1 MPTDTSTRTMVP
13 RPTSKACLR
22 PATCRI
28 TIIVRPSLRPVPVAW
43 PRSRPNGSSPDTR
56 ADAGL
61 GFPAYFLVHV
71 IAFRTIRARAREFG
85 SLMREFLLRLSE
97 NKRLAPFIINNGVSR
112 RVARRFVAGETLDD
126 AVAAAA
132 EVNRAF
138 RLASLDL
145 LGENVSDEAGARAA
159 ADGYRAMFDRIAH
172 ERLDANVSLK
182 LTQLG
187 LDLSESL
194 CQELLEG
201 IVEHASGLG
210 NFVRIDMEG
219 SAYTQRTV
227 EITKRVRAEYSAV
240 GTVMQA
246 YLYRAEQDVK
256 DLLAAGCRMRLCK
269 GAYKE
274 PPDVA
279 FPKKADVDA
288 NYVKLMKLLL
298 PSGIYHGI
306 ATHDPAMIQATKDF
320 ARDQSIA
327 SDKFEF
333 QMLYGIRTDL
343 QDPLVREGFLVRV
356 YIPFGTDWFPYFM
369 RRVAERPAN
378 VPFFL
383 RSLLPRS
390 GNNAQK

>member
-1 MPTDTSTRTMVP
+1 
-13 RPTSKACLR
+13 
-22 PATCRI
+22 
-28 TIIVRPSLRPVPVAW
+28 
-43 PRSRPNGSSPDTR
+43 
-56 ADAGL
+56 
-61 GFPAYFLVHV
+61 
-71 IAFRTIRARAREFG
+71 
-85 SLMREFLLRLSE
+85 MREFLLRLSE
-97 NKRLAPFIINNGVSR
+97 NKRLAPFIIHNGVSR

-126 AVAAAA
+126 AILAA
-132 EVNRAF
+132 EGVNRALQ
-138 RLASLDL
+138 LASLDL
-145 LGENVSDEAGARAA
+145 LGENVSDEAGARSAA
-159 ADGYRAMFDRIAH
+159 AGYRAIFDRIAQ

-187 LDLSESL
+187 LDLGEEL

-201 IVEHASGLG
+201 IVEHATSLG

-227 EITKRVRAEYSAV
+227 DITRRVRAEYSAV

-246 YLYRAEQDVK
+246 YLYRTEQDVR
-256 DLLAAGCRMRLCK
+256 DLLAVGCRMRLCK

-274 PPDVA
+274 PAEVA
-279 FPKKADVDA
+279 FPQKSDVDA

-320 ARDQSIA
+320 ARDNSIA

-343 QDPLVREGFLVRV
+343 QKQLVREGFRLRV

-369 RRVAERPAN
+369 RRLAERPAN
-378 VPFFL
+378 VAFFL
-383 RSLLPRS
+383 RNLLPRAS
-390 GNNAQK
+390 NGANR

>member
-1 MPTDTSTRTMVP
+1 
-13 RPTSKACLR
+13 
-22 PATCRI
+22 
-28 TIIVRPSLRPVPVAW
+28 
-43 PRSRPNGSSPDTR
+43 
-56 ADAGL
+56 
-61 GFPAYFLVHV
+61 
-71 IAFRTIRARAREFG
+71 
-85 SLMREFLLRLSE
+85 MREFLLRLSE
-97 NKRLAPFIINNGVSR
+97 NKRVAPFIMHNGVSR

-126 AVAAAA
+126 AIAAAA

-138 RLASLDL
+138 QLASLDL
-145 LGENVSDEAGARAA
+145 LGENVSDEAGARSAA
-159 ADGYRAMFDRIAH
+159 AGYRAMFDRIAQ

-187 LDLSESL
+187 LDLSEEL

-201 IVEHASGLG
+201 IVAHASALG

-219 SAYTQRTV
+219 SQYTQRTV
-227 EITKRVRAEYSAV
+227 EITRRVRAEYSAV

-256 DLLAAGCRMRLCK
+256 DLLEAGCRMRLCK

-274 PPDVA
+274 PADVA
-279 FPKKADVDA
+279 FPKKSDVDA

-320 ARDQSIA
+320 ARDNSIS

-343 QDPLVREGFLVRV
+343 QKQLVREGFRVRV

-369 RRVAERPAN
+369 RRLAERPAN
-378 VPFFL
+378 VMFFL
-383 RSLLPRS
+383 RNLLPRTS
-390 GNNAQK
+390 NGANR